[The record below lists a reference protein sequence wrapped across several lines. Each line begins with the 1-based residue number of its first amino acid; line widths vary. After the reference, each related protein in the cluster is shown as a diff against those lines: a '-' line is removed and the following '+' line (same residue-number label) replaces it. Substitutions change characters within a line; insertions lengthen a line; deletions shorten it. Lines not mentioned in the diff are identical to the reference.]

1 MSTSSLPRLIK
12 IHEVVLE
19 LKLKGVEPRRGE
31 IGPVAVLNKYSI
43 VK

>member
-1 MSTSSLPRLIK
+1 MFCVRDP
-12 IHEVVLE
+12 
-19 LKLKGVEPRRGE
+19 KGVEPRRGE